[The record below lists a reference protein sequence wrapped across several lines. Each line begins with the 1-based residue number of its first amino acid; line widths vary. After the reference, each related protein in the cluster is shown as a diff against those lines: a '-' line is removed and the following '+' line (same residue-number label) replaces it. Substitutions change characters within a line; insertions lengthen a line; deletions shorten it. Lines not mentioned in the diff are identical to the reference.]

1 MDLTFLKKVELFK
14 TLTQQELKEVASYLK
29 TQKFKKDDIL
39 VTEDEIGNEMFILYQ
54 GEVDISKKMSMIDD
68 QEKIDKT
75 FVRLTSDK
83 ADYFGEVG
91 LLGNQKRT
99 ANCIARTDGQLYCFQ
114 NKDFNK
120 IAKLHPQIGM
130 KIMMV
135 IAQKLARHLER
146 TNQDVL
152 KLTTALI
159 YALKE

>member
-14 TLTQQELKEVASYLK
+14 SLSQPELKTVASYLK
-29 TQKFKKDDIL
+29 IQKFKKDDIL
-39 VTEDEIGNEMFILYQ
+39 IAEGDLGNEMFILYK
-54 GEVDISKKMSMIDD
+54 GEVNISKKMSMIDD

-75 FVRLTSDK
+75 FVRLKSEN

-99 ANCIARTDGQLYCFQ
+99 ANCMAKTDGQLYCLR
-114 NKDFNK
+114 NKDYLK
-120 IAKLHPQIGM
+120 ITGDYPQIGM
-130 KIMMV
+130 KIMML
-135 IAQKLARHLER
+135 IAQKLAKTLEK
-146 TNQDVL
+146 TNEDIL

>member
-14 TLTQQELKEVASYLK
+14 TLTQQELKTVASNLK
-29 TQKFKKDDIL
+29 LQKFKKDDIL
-39 VTEDEIGNEMFILYQ
+39 ISEDEIGDEMFILYQ

-68 QEKIDKT
+68 QEKIDKK
-75 FVRLTSDK
+75 FVRLKSSK

-91 LLGNQKRT
+91 LLGKQKRT
-99 ANCIARTDGQLYCFQ
+99 ANCKAKTDGQLYCFR
-114 NKDFNK
+114 NKDFMK
-120 IAKLHPQIGM
+120 IAKQHPQIGM
-130 KIMMV
+130 KIMME
-135 IAQKLARHLER
+135 IAQKLACHLER